1 MSNKK
6 NGGVIAAGLALFSM
20 FFGAGDLIWP
30 LILGGT
36 YGDKNLYAM
45 IGLLISGVSL
55 PLLGLLSM
63 MLFQGKYTEFFGKIG
78 KVPGFI
84 LIFIIQVILGPIG
97 TIPRLYTLAHA
108 TLSPYMP
115 GFVNLAIFSVLAS
128 LMVFLFTIKRHRVID
143 IVGLVLCPMLL
154 ACLGAILIVGFMS
167 SPPPPEAMAMT
178 TKESFLG
185 GLNVGYNTLD
195 LIASFIFA
203 PFVLSYFVRED
214 EVIESPEKRRLIF
227 KKMIKACSLSAV
239 LLSLMFI
246 GQTYLA
252 SYYTP
257 VMPPHAPEERL
268 GAIALYLLG
277 SKGAFFACMAVALS
291 CLTTAIPISVITAN
305 YIKDTLSG
313 GKINF
318 YAAAGISLAFATI
331 IANLG
336 FMGIAGMLAPIL
348 QILCPGLILLSI
360 LNILHKLYEM
370 ETRRVPV
377 YAAFAISTLG
387 YFLV

>member
-1 MSNKK
+1 MSMKK
-6 NGGVIAAGLALFSM
+6 NGGVIVAGLALFSM

-30 LILGGT
+30 LILGGS

-84 LIFIIQVILGPIG
+84 LIFIIQAILGPLG

-108 TLSPYMP
+108 TLTPYMP

-128 LMVFLFTIKRHRVID
+128 LLVFLFTIKRHKVID

-154 ACLGAILIVGFMS
+154 ASLGAILIVGFMH
-167 SPPPPEAMAMT
+167 PPTPEAMAFSS
-178 TKESFLG
+178 KESFLG

-203 PFVLSYFVRED
+203 PFVLSYFVGED
-214 EVIESPEKRRLIF
+214 EVIDSPEKRRYIF
-227 KKMIKACSLSAV
+227 RKMIKACSLSAI

-257 VMPPHAPEERL
+257 VMPAHAPEERL

-318 YAAAGISLAFATI
+318 YAAAGLSLALATI

-336 FMGIAGMLAPIL
+336 FMGIAGMLSPIL

-360 LNILHKLYEM
+360 LNILHKLYAM